1 MKHLTFT
8 QNVVYILLLVFTVHG
23 TANAKATLT
32 IAPEHISGQ
41 PGDEQPITVTVRDE
55 NGDPLS
61 DVPVHFTLHDRSGL
75 FSPTATVTD
84 SNGIAKSLLTLP
96 IRSAT
101 IFIHADA
108 NPTVLTSIDVRVT
121 SIPHRLVK
129 VSGDNQRNAP
139 ATRLRSPFVV
149 RVEDINNY
157 ALPGKWVTFSVV
169 SGGGS
174 LSATT
179 VQTNLDGEA
188 AATLTLGPVAGKNI
202 VEVRVRDASPVQF
215 RATAASIPA
224 KLRIVSGNDQ
234 IGVPNKRLTAPLVVQ
249 VVDKNG
255 HSVENVVV
263 TFSVTEGNGR
273 ILPARV
279 RTDKDGFVETNFRPK
294 SRGTLSVEAEADG
307 LSPVAFTVKVG
318 EPPHKVIG
326 ITGDNQSGVPGSRL
340 TKPFVVEVQDTNAAP
355 IAGITVNFS
364 VVAGGGRLSAATA
377 TTNANGQ
384 DTNLPHAWQ

>member
-1 MKHLTFT
+1 MQNLIYTILT
-8 QNVVYILLLVFTVHG
+8 VLLLTFTVHG
-23 TANAKATLT
+23 TANARATLT

-61 DVPVHFTLHDRSGL
+61 DVPVHFSLHDRTGF

-84 SNGIAKSLLTLP
+84 SDGIAKSLLTLP

-101 IFIHADA
+101 IFVRADA
-108 NPTVLTSIDVRVT
+108 NPTVLTSMDVRVT

-188 AATLTLGPVAGKNI
+188 AATLTLGVFAGKNI
-202 VEVRVRDASPVQF
+202 VEVRVRDVSPVQF
-215 RATAASIPA
+215 RATGCIDSSKIAHRLWQRPDRRAKQASH
-224 KLRIVSGNDQ
+224 RTV
-234 IGVPNKRLTAPLVVQ
+234 
-249 VVDKNG
+249 
-255 HSVENVVV
+255 
-263 TFSVTEGNGR
+263 GR
-273 ILPARV
+273 P
-279 RTDKDGFVETNFRPK
+279 
-294 SRGTLSVEAEADG
+294 SR
-307 LSPVAFTVKVG
+307 
-318 EPPHKVIG
+318 
-326 ITGDNQSGVPGSRL
+326 R
-340 TKPFVVEVQDTNAAP
+340 
-355 IAGITVNFS
+355 
-364 VVAGGGRLSAATA
+364 
-377 TTNANGQ
+377 
-384 DTNLPHAWQ
+384 